1 MPYSLLLHSTDD
13 ALSVLQAI
21 LDGTVD
27 GLITIDAQGKILAAN
42 KACTRIFG
50 YSVEECLG
58 QNVRM
63 LMTDANRGGHDG
75 YITRYLDT
83 GEAKI
88 IGIGREVEGLHKNG
102 HVIALDLSVG
112 RLEIEGRTLFT
123 GILRDI
129 TARKKAE
136 AAVVEK
142 SESLERFAYLASH
155 DLKEP
160 LRTIEAFSSI
170 LREDYASALGEEGV
184 QYLDILSSAS
194 QRMRALVNDVLD
206 YARFDG
212 VADHS
217 ERIDMNELVQLV
229 LGEMRDSL
237 ANVGANVH
245 VSPLPVIQASRMRV
259 YRLYMNLIS
268 NAVKYRRPDC
278 PLVLEIGAAEGPDF
292 WTFSVSDNGI
302 GVPEEY
308 YGKIFEMFHRLHSAD
323 TFTGSGIGL
332 AICKK
337 IVESWG
343 GDIWVSSVPGE
354 SSVFKFIM
362 PNSVVVSEP
371 PVPRSESQQP

>member
-1 MPYSLLLHSTDD
+1 MPYSHLWHSTDD

-27 GLITIDAQGKILAAN
+27 GLITIDAEGKILAAN
-42 KACTRIFG
+42 KACTSIFG
-50 YSVEECLG
+50 YSLQECLG

-63 LMTDANRGGHDG
+63 LMTDANRGAHDG
-75 YITRYLDT
+75 YISRYLDT

-237 ANVGANVH
+237 ANVGANMH

-371 PVPRSESQQP
+371 PVPRSESQRP